1 VQIIEAGPWRG
12 QEIPMQSVL
21 SKATIG
27 DVKTDP
33 FPHLVI
39 EDALDASYYNALM
52 SEFPTLDVVNQGKRK
67 LTNNDATFMGAS
79 DVLASSDISSEWKHF
94 FRFHTSMDFLAQA
107 MELVGKRVA
116 AIHPAIEP
124 IVSRVHEY
132 KLAIADSGEK
142 GDLYIQCQF
151 GMNSTVRRESS
162 VRTAHIDNPKKIFNA
177 LLYCRDP
184 QDDSEGGDLVLYRF
198 RDEPG
203 FYGLRTAMGNR
214 IAEVAQIP
222 YAANTLVLFA
232 NSINSVHG
240 VTPRKP
246 TPHVRRY
253 INFQVELEIPIFE
266 IPYVNRVNSFV
277 ERMLAQG

>member
-1 VQIIEAGPWRG
+1 
-12 QEIPMQSVL
+12 MQSVL
-21 SKATIG
+21 SKATARN
-27 DVKTDP
+27 VETEP

-39 EDALDASYYNALM
+39 ENALDASYYATLM
-52 SEFPTLDVVNQGKRK
+52 SSFPTLEVVNGTKGK
-67 LTNNDATFMGAS
+67 LPNNIKVALGAS
-79 DVLASSDISSEWKHF
+79 EVLASSEISDEWRAF

-107 MELVGKRVA
+107 MDLIAKPVA
-116 AIHPAIEP
+116 VIHPRIEP
-124 IVSRVHEY
+124 VVSRVREQ

-151 GMNSTVRRESS
+151 GMNSSVRRESS

-203 FYGLRTAMGNR
+203 FYGLRTAMENR
-214 IAEVAQIP
+214 IAEVARIP

-240 VTPRKP
+240 VSPRKP
-246 TPHVRRY
+246 TSHVRRY
-253 INFQVELEIPIFE
+253 INFQVELENPIFD
-266 IPYVNRVNSFV
+266 IPYVGRVNSFV